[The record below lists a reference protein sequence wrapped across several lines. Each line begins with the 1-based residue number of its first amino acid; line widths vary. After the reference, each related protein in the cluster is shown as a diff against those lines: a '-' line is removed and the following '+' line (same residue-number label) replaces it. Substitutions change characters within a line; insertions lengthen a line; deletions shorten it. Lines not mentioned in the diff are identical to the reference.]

1 MKSSFLFSLNAGIFY
16 NQQTVGSLHFSD
28 YIFRLDLDS
37 PAKIN
42 TNYIQSLMILK
53 HLLYLH
59 LEMIWI
65 RFNSQ
70 MCFFLELIYFLCQF
84 YLRVSTKIQ
93 IKFCQNQTI
102 HNISKKNLV
111 VKNFSQLQFP
121 LSFLQKS
128 TSIIFSKKCLFQT
141 LIYVRILFSQVII
154 LSLL

>member
-1 MKSSFLFSLNAGIFY
+1 M
-16 NQQTVGSLHFSD
+16 GSLHFSD

-70 MCFFLELIYFLCQF
+70 MCFFLELIYFLCQIEF

-128 TSIIFSKKCLFQT
+128 TSIIFSKKCLFQM
-141 LIYVRILFSQVII
+141 LIYFRILFSQVII
-154 LSLL
+154 LPLLKRYKIKYRQSEISTIMF